1 MFDCLEFCLFTG
13 MDGMEF
19 MPVAERL
26 SLFLTIAG
34 KLMLQLIS
42 GTQYLYWG
50 RIVTF
55 SRVEADGKGTLS
67 LVFEVDGKEKYW
79 SAFVHLNIKPIS
91 ERTHRDVQLPRLNRN
106 KKAVDPNS
114 FSL

>member
-26 SLFLTIAG
+26 LLFLTIAG
-34 KLMLQLIS
+34 KLMIQLIS
-42 GTQYLYWG
+42 GTQYLYRG

-55 SRVEADGKGTLS
+55 SRVEADGKGTLY

-79 SAFVHLNIKPIS
+79 SAFVHLNIKPIG
-91 ERTHRDVQLPRLNRN
+91 RTHSDVQLPRFSRS
-106 KKAVDPNS
+106 KKAIAPNS
-114 FSL
+114 FFK